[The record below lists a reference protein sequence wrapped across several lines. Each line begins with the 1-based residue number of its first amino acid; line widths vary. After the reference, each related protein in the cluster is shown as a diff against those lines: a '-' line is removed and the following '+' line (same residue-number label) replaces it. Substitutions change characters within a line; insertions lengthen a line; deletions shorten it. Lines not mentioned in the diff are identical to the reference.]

1 MEAER
6 TVLSVVSWEKRA
18 ALGVPATLTALTSAI
33 PVSFDALCS
42 MSAILLRSV
51 ALCAH
56 LCGVKL
62 QFTFN
67 FACPQAWLVSE
78 KFFFSS
84 PISKHPRPNRKQQ
97 DIKLSGAYWLRENKV
112 LLLERT
118 TGLVRFHEVD
128 FDSGD
133 DLIVTNKDRIES
145 PLNKYMPQLHLSV
158 RPAPGFDVRFVA
170 GT

>member
-6 TVLSVVSWEKRA
+6 AGPFVVSWEKRA
-18 ALGVPATLTALTSAI
+18 ARGFPAPLKALTSAF

-42 MSAILLRSV
+42 MSATLLRS
-51 ALCAH
+51 AGLCTR

-62 QFTFN
+62 PFTLKFV
-67 FACPQAWLVSE
+67 CPQAWLVSE

-84 PISKHPRPNRKQQ
+84 PISKHPRQGRPQN

-133 DLIVTNKDRIES
+133 DLVVTNKDRIES
-145 PLNKYMPQLHLSV
+145 PLNK
-158 RPAPGFDVRFVA
+158 
-170 GT
+170 